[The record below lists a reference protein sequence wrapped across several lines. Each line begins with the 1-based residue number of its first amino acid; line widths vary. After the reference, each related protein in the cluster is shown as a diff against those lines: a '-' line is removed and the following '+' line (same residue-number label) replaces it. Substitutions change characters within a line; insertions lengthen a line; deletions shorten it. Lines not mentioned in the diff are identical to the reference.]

1 MSDKLLEEPRQ
12 EWIVNH
18 LEHWGAWAFS
28 GLDFENRMNM
38 LAKLMMEADPNLISV
53 PVREMCDDEL
63 GLVISSVV
71 GYYVKNPSLQ
81 DYRYLEAKYVYGCSV
96 YAIAKYHW
104 QKERNNKKILKKR
117 SFRTWQRNVAS
128 SLQASEW
135 MIAKF
140 LEPALK
146 NHKNA
151 DKLRKYAFNV

>member
-38 LAKLMMEADPNLISV
+38 LAKLMMEADPDRISV

-96 YAIAKYHW
+96 YAIAKYMW
-104 QKERNNKKILKKR
+104 DKDKSVKLG
-117 SFRTWQRNVAS
+117 TWKVRVKN

-135 MIAKF
+135 IIAKF
-140 LEPALK
+140 LDPVLK